1 MITRFVVCTVA
12 MAILV
17 VTAPAAPKAP
27 EQKECPVAGGP
38 FDLDKVEA
46 ALRGAP
52 TCGESSKVF
61 GLCGMGGGSDVAM
74 GGIVTERCEA
84 EFLSRLDQRRRR
96 AYRREQE
103 RCSRKYRNESGSM
116 YRSAEAYC
124 VSELAARYARKFGKV
139 KR

>member
-1 MITRFVVCTVA
+1 MIVMAFLAVA
-12 MAILV
+12 A
-17 VTAPAAPKAP
+17 AAAPKAP

-38 FDLDKVEA
+38 FDLEKVEA

-84 EFLSRLDQRRRR
+84 EFLSKLDQRQRR
-96 AYRREQE
+96 AYRRQQD
-103 RCSRKYRNESGSM
+103 RCSTKYKNESGSM
-116 YRSAEAYC
+116 YRSAAAYC
-124 VSELAARYARKFGKV
+124 AAELAARYAQKFGKV